1 VGRGSLFP
9 SSARLDRVTKIVS
22 AQANCTFY
30 EALRLLNE
38 RSGVEHLTLDE
49 VSAAV
54 LDDSIRFDQ

>member
-1 VGRGSLFP
+1 
-9 SSARLDRVTKIVS
+9 VTKIVS

-49 VSAAV
+49 ISAAV
-54 LDDSIRFDQ
+54 LDDSIRFRPVAVGRQRRDARP